1 MVTRCHGDHGYCHRQ
16 LLICTDV
23 VDPDSSNGTTF
34 LRTGRIAPPF
44 SLDKVFL
51 FLLRR
56 GMTKITSSSNS
67 RSRVA
72 SKIRKFCLWKEYR
85 KGKKKEK
92 THNGKS
98 VHGRLKDPLVQET
111 TLYLAPPLASPQ
123 PPFANH
129 RARSDPA
136 YVR

>member
-34 LRTGRIAPPF
+34 LRIAPPF

-56 GMTKITSSSNS
+56 GMTKITRSSNS
-67 RSRVA
+67 RSPLR
-72 SKIRKFCLWKEYR
+72 RKLGNFVCGKNIEKER
-85 KGKKKEK
+85 KRKRRTMENRCTVG
-92 THNGKS
+92 
-98 VHGRLKDPLVQET
+98 
-111 TLYLAPPLASPQ
+111 
-123 PPFANH
+123 
-129 RARSDPA
+129 
-136 YVR
+136 